1 MFTETARQLNDV
13 ANFFE
18 NRSTIGP
25 INQELE
31 VEMLTTDL
39 IQELNS
45 LEKDV
50 ADFENQIF
58 FSSMEIR
65 DSFLEKIREFY
76 LIINELDYNI
86 LRIEGLTI
94 QERLDAIESI
104 QEQINAYLRKLES
117 MNDNFEAEVK
127 LINTCN

>member
-1 MFTETARQLNDV
+1 MFTETAGQLNDV

>member
-1 MFTETARQLNDV
+1 MFTETAGQLNDV

-117 MNDNFEAEVK
+117 MNDNFEAEVR

>member
-65 DSFLEKIREFY
+65 DSFLEKIRYFY